1 MSSHAGIVVTPEPKG
16 HYIEG
21 YAASGVTLKPG
32 MAIRIDSAG
41 NYVAGTAAAAGGNGL
56 TIIVVEDALLGKDK
70 STAYETAGRIRAYIP
85 LPGDELQVLVNAD
98 QDAVVIADKLVSDT
112 TGLFDEAAG
121 TEDMAPFEAME
132 ALGTITPDT
141 LCLARFT
148 GA

>member
-16 HYIEG
+16 HYIEAN
-21 YAASGVTLKPG
+21 AASGVTLKPG
-32 MAIRIDSAG
+32 MAVRIDSDG

-56 TIIVVEDALLGKDK
+56 SIIVVEDALLGKSK
-70 STAYETAGRIRAYIP
+70 TTAYAAAGRFRAYVP
-85 LPGDELQVLVNAD
+85 LPGDEVQVLVNND
-98 QDAVVIADKLVSDT
+98 QDAVVIGDKLISDT
-112 TGLFDEAAG
+112 AGLFDEAAG

-132 ALGTITPDT
+132 ALGAITPDT